1 MVNAFRRNNLVHDEA
16 AKVADELQEFIIL
29 VYVPSLVFLFFPSLY
44 DVVFKTIIS
53 YKMKWNMN
61 ETHTL
66 NQKVLFYGFIDI

>member
-53 YKMKWNMN
+53 YKMK
-61 ETHTL
+61 
-66 NQKVLFYGFIDI
+66 

>member
-1 MVNAFRRNNLVHDEA
+1 
-16 AKVADELQEFIIL
+16 
-29 VYVPSLVFLFFPSLY
+29 VFLFFPSLY